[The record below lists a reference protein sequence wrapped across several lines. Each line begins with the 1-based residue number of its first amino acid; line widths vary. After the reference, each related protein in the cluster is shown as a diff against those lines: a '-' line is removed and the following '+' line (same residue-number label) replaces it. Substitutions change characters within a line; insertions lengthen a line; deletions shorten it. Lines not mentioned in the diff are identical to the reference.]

1 MFTQAVSNLVPVLLE
16 VTGPCDGITVSHK
29 SNLAGRKITHYNKR
43 IPLLF
48 IKIFVMPCFILL
60 IFACWF
66 LQLQDDDDD
75 AALLY
80 PKCLGIY
87 GNWLAET
94 RSDNPKV
101 IMEEYLSKVQ
111 KRTLFSKYDVL
122 NIM

>member
-1 MFTQAVSNLVPVLLE
+1 
-16 VTGPCDGITVSHK
+16 
-29 SNLAGRKITHYNKR
+29 
-43 IPLLF
+43 
-48 IKIFVMPCFILL
+48 MPCFILL

-94 RSDNPKV
+94 PLIIQRS
-101 IMEEYLSKVQ
+101 SW
-111 KRTLFSKYDVL
+111 R
-122 NIM
+122 NI